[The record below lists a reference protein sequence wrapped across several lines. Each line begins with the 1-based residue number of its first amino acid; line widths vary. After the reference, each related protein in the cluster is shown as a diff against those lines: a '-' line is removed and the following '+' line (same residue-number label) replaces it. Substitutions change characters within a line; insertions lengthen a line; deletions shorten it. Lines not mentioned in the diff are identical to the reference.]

1 MSNNKDNIQ
10 VINNTLNSEI
20 IPRVNE
26 FKLNK
31 ENSTDSIKS
40 NSSIGKEKIYGKI
53 HLILGPMFSG
63 KSTELLRLVRR
74 FYYKRKTTIC
84 VSYARDN
91 RYSENDVVV
100 THDLTQYPAVK
111 AKDIASIRDKID
123 QYDVI
128 GIDEGQFY
136 PDLVEQ
142 CEELCNMGKI
152 VIIAALSGNFK
163 RESFDT
169 IARIIPKSDII
180 QNVNAIC
187 FDCNEEANFTLRLT
201 NETSEVL
208 IGGEESYKSACR
220 ACHEKYT
227 NKRIVSQN

>member
-1 MSNNKDNIQ
+1 MSNNKENTQ
-10 VINNTLNSEI
+10 VIDNTLNSDI

-26 FKLNK
+26 FSLNK
-31 ENSTDSIKS
+31 QDSTNSSKS
-40 NSSIGKEKIYGKI
+40 NSSRGKDKIYGKI

-63 KSTELLRLVRR
+63 KSTELLRLVNRCH
-74 FYYKRKTTIC
+74 YKRKTTIC
-84 VSYARDN
+84 VSYSMDN
-91 RYSENDVVV
+91 RYSDNDCVV
-100 THDLTQYPAVK
+100 THDRTEYPAIK
-111 AKDIASIRDKID
+111 AKNISSIRDKIE

-142 CEELCNMGKI
+142 CEELCNMGKT

-180 QNVNAIC
+180 QNINAIC
-187 FDCNEEANFTLRLT
+187 FDCDEDATFTLRLT

-208 IGGEESYKSACR
+208 IGGEESYKPACR
-220 ACHEKYT
+220 GCHVKYT
-227 NKRIVSQN
+227 NKKIVSDN